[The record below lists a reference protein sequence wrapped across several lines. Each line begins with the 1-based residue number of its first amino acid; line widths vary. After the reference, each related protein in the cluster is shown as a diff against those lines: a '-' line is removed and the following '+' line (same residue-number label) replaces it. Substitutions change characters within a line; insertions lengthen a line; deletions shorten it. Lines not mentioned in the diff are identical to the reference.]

1 MSNYYDFAVSL
12 NLQLTVGALRWPPK
26 KSLIINRELSG
37 GYCKTA
43 VSRWP
48 FSQTKIKMNLKRVK
62 QKWNLAKILC
72 LAGISFWLVETTYFL
87 IAYGWHWKAINEA
100 EKMCDNIVGYF
111 WTGGLILTGIVMI
124 DIIEYL
130 LSDSGRS

>member
-1 MSNYYDFAVSL
+1 
-12 NLQLTVGALRWPPK
+12 LRWPPK
-26 KSLIINRELSG
+26 KNLIINRDVSG

-48 FSQTKIKMNLKRVK
+48 FSQTKIKMNWKRVK
-62 QKWNLAKILC
+62 QKWNLAKKLC
-72 LAGISFWLVETTYFL
+72 LVGTSFWIIETSYFL

-100 EKMCDNIVGYF
+100 EKMCDNVVGYF

-130 LSDSGRS
+130 LSDSGCS

>member
-1 MSNYYDFAVSL
+1 M
-12 NLQLTVGALRWPPK
+12 
-26 KSLIINRELSG
+26 SG

-48 FSQTKIKMNLKRVK
+48 FSQIKIEMNWKRVK

-72 LAGISFWLVETTYFL
+72 LVGTSFCIVETAYFL

>member
-1 MSNYYDFAVSL
+1 
-12 NLQLTVGALRWPPK
+12 
-26 KSLIINRELSG
+26 
-37 GYCKTA
+37 
-43 VSRWP
+43 
-48 FSQTKIKMNLKRVK
+48 MNWKRVK

-72 LAGISFWLVETTYFL
+72 LVGTSFWIVETTYFL